1 MGLAGVMSKVAAND
15 GILETLVAKAGSN
28 ASGLARVGGDVDTN
42 DADIAA
48 LNGDVAAN
56 TGNIMTNADGIMD
69 LNGDAG
75 TLDTK
80 ANANKMGIAML
91 ST

>member
-15 GILETLVAKAGSN
+15 GILETLVAQAGSN

-42 DADIAA
+42 DDDIAA
-48 LNGDVAAN
+48 LNGGVAAN
-56 TGNIMTNADGIMD
+56 TGNIMTNANGIMG
-69 LNGDAG
+69 LNDDAD

-80 ANANKMGIAML
+80 ANANKISVAML